1 MRQKQFMS
9 PSESHQLYKQKSQ
22 DDWDYFLSS
31 TSRLPDYWS
40 KWEESSEN
48 WRIPIQFIQ
57 PLGLEYPEQ
66 LNPIQNLMDELA
78 ELEELE
84 VPPLN
89 WIHMTYIHV
98 GFLSPLDVLWS
109 QVESFYVNAAPR
121 IRRVEPF
128 SIEIRN
134 LSISPDGRVYINI
147 FDNGSYQELRR
158 QISLGVPFIGKKMN
172 NTISET
178 FIPTMD
184 IAYTTGKGDKEKLI
198 TKLENYRSID
208 AGTFNLNLMKLARVP
223 IQPHDHYLDLDV
235 IAEIPLLGAQH
246 RKGYHN

>member
-1 MRQKQFMS
+1 MKLPETHHLHEQKN
-9 PSESHQLYKQKSQ
+9 Q
-22 DDWDYFLSS
+22 DDWNYFLSS
-31 TSRLPDYWS
+31 SSQLPDYWN
-40 KWEESSEN
+40 KWEEYSEN

-57 PLGLEYPEQ
+57 PLGLEFPEQ
-66 LNPIQNLMDELA
+66 FHPLQNLMDELA
-78 ELEELE
+78 NFEELE
-84 VPPLN
+84 IPPLN

-134 LSISPDGRVYINI
+134 LSISADGRIYINI
-147 FDNGSYQELRR
+147 FDNGAYQELRN

-172 NTISET
+172 TLANEV

-184 IAYTTGKGDKEKLI
+184 IAYTTGKGEREKLI
-198 TKLENYRSID
+198 SKLENYRSID
-208 AGTFNLNLMKLARVP
+208 LGTVSLKLMKLARVP
-223 IQPHDHYLDLDV
+223 IQPHDHYLDLDI
-235 IAEIPLLGAQH
+235 IAEIPLLGSEH

>member
-1 MRQKQFMS
+1 MNPSKNQNIYEQKN
-9 PSESHQLYKQKSQ
+9 Q
-22 DDWDYFLSS
+22 DDWEYFLSS
-31 TSRLPDYWS
+31 TSLLPDYWS

-48 WRIPIQFIQ
+48 WRVPIQFIQ
-57 PLGLEYPEQ
+57 PLGVEYPEQ
-66 LNPIQNLMDELA
+66 LHPIQNLMDELA
-78 ELEELE
+78 DLEELE

-128 SIEIRN
+128 SMEIRN
-134 LSISPDGRVYINI
+134 LSISADGRVYINI
-147 FDNGSYQELRR
+147 FDGGAYQELRN

-172 NTISET
+172 DLTNGN

-184 IAYTTGKGDKEKLI
+184 IAYTTGKGEKENLI
-198 TKLENYRSID
+198 SKLENYRTID
-208 AGTFNLNLMKLARVP
+208 AGTVNPNLMKLARVP
-223 IQPHDHYLDLDV
+223 IQPHDHYLDLDI
-235 IAEIPLLGAQH
+235 IAEIPLLGAEH